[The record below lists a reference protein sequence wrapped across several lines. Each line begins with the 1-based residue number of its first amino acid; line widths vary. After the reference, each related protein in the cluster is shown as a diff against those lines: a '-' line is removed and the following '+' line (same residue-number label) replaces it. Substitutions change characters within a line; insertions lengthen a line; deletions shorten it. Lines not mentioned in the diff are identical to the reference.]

1 MTEKLGLIGHD
12 RVLIEK
18 LAKQIWHDLPHGT
31 MVTPVRDT
39 ADRRGFRFDIQ
50 ILDDAQKPTGHVARV
65 QVTLDRFEAQEGGQR

>member
-1 MTEKLGLIGHD
+1 MTEKLPLVGHD

-50 ILDDAQKPTGHVARV
+50 VLDDKQEPTGHIARV
-65 QVTLDRFEAQEGGQR
+65 QVTLDRLEERQ